1 MYKVFLLLLLSTS
14 SVLTIADDH
23 LPYEQEPGNNINEIA
38 LPLTDHT
45 AAELAKVETGGKI
58 LSVDEEHYG
67 NKIIFRVKVLH
78 NDGKVKI
85 HRFDRD
91 SGHSVP

>member
-1 MYKVFLLLLLSTS
+1 MYKVLLLLL
-14 SVLTIADDH
+14 LTNLSFSALADDN
-23 LPYEQEPGNNINEIA
+23 LPYEQEPGNNINEIT
-38 LPLTDHT
+38 LPLSDHT
-45 AAELAKVETGGKI
+45 AAELAKVETGGKV

>member
-1 MYKVFLLLLLSTS
+1 MKAIANLLMDRLKIRHFLVIFIISLPLSAFLLR
-14 SVLTIADDH
+14 
-23 LPYEQEPGNNINEIA
+23 QNNLMA
-38 LPLTDHT
+38 V
-45 AAELAKVETGGKI
+45 ELRDKV

>member
-1 MYKVFLLLLLSTS
+1 MFKVLLLLLFTYSTS
-14 SVLTIADDH
+14 PAFADDH
-23 LPYEQEPGNNINEIA
+23 RPYEQEPGNNINEIA
-38 LPLTDHT
+38 LPLTTHT

-58 LSVDEEHYG
+58 LSVEEEYYG
-67 NKIIFRVKVLH
+67 SKTIFRVKVLH
-78 NDGKVKI
+78 NDGKVKN

>member
-1 MYKVFLLLLLSTS
+1 MYKVLLLLL
-14 SVLTIADDH
+14 LTNLNFSALADDN
-23 LPYEQEPGNNINEIA
+23 LPYEQEPGNNINEIT
-38 LPLTDHT
+38 LPLSDHT
-45 AAELAKVETGGKI
+45 AAELAKVETGGKV

>member
-1 MYKVFLLLLLSTS
+1 MYKVMLLLFVASLCLPA
-14 SVLTIADDH
+14 LADDH
-23 LPYEQEPGNNINEIA
+23 LPYEQEPGNNINEIT
-38 LPLTDHT
+38 LPLSDHT
-45 AAELAKVETGGKI
+45 AAELAKVETGGKV